1 MSIGAVHYATGKFWA
16 SDNTIVMHPK
26 SDSTRLSPRFL
37 YYWLLLN
44 NKVLKD
50 LTSGIKPG
58 IRKSDVMEIKMPLPP
73 IQMQNE
79 IVITLDNMY
88 NDYGVSIN
96 LSKISMDLLLSD
108 PKSDSLKTL
117 SDAYKQLTDVKDL
130 ITNLGGSITYKVFL

>member
-1 MSIGAVHYATGKFWA
+1 
-16 SDNTIVMHPK
+16 
-26 SDSTRLSPRFL
+26 
-37 YYWLLLN
+37 
-44 NKVLKD
+44 
-50 LTSGIKPG
+50 
-58 IRKSDVMEIKMPLPP
+58 MEIKMPLPP
-73 IQMQNE
+73 IQTQNE
-79 IVITLDNMY
+79 IVTTLDNMY